1 MAPAPRTMS
10 RFNTGFCRVARTKA
24 STFESPPRASTI
36 VPYYTSPKKAKSSPP
51 GSKSPNGGCIALSS
65 SFGKHVKQRS
75 TEVRPVLEE
84 PFQSANPVAK
94 TIKNKRNNGIVML
107 QDQVLE
113 KDVRIQELS
122 TKISSLERDN
132 QLMGEAKERLHNE
145 LCAHLKKDLNK
156 VFCPR
161 SDARATA
168 AALNVALGFK
178 RDLKRR

>member
-1 MAPAPRTMS
+1 MARHVLVTPKRQIL
-10 RFNTGFCRVARTKA
+10 
-24 STFESPPRASTI
+24 SPYCETPTC
-36 VPYYTSPKKAKSSPP
+36 TPK
-51 GSKSPNGGCIALSS
+51 SKIGTCIALSS
-65 SFGKHVKQRS
+65 RFGKHVKQRS

-84 PFQSANPVAK
+84 PFQSVNSAVK
-94 TIKNKRNNGIVML
+94 TMKKKRNNGIVML

-132 QLMGEAKERLHNE
+132 QLMGEAKERLRNE

-156 VFCPR
+156 VFCSR